1 MLLSVYSFT
10 GIDGAVGKS
19 GRTCKCIDSII
30 FFDSFVRLHLCVVLN
45 SHLAL
50 LRHIVDLKLTSS
62 FVDVSDSS
70 VVVITACISL
80 LDGNLL
86 FVLFSLGDA
95 VTCTIAHSF

>member
-1 MLLSVYSFT
+1 MLLSIYSLT

-19 GRTCKCIDSII
+19 SRTCKCIDSII
-30 FFDSFVRLHLCVVLN
+30 LFDSFVRLHLCVVFN

-50 LRHIVDLKLTSS
+50 LRHIVNLELASS

-70 VVVITACISL
+70 VVVFTASISL

-86 FVLFSLGDA
+86 LVLFSLRDA
-95 VTCTIAHSF
+95 VTCTIAHFF